1 MGIFEFGHSV
11 QCRVIYSQ
19 MNCCRWPVWSRRTDL
34 VALSLWNITT
44 RASRTLQPD
53 AEWNAMSH
61 PYWTLVAVKST
72 SCQVITQALAL
83 LSSVVAVH
91 LIVCRS
97 VALVSQCLFTCAGC
111 GRPTCGWW
119 SAGMPQSTA
128 RGGAYRLEPS
138 GWYTCYSKY
147 RYATPLQH
155 NCMSNPYKYNNVTS
169 KCFSEY
175 CFC

>member
-53 AEWNAMSH
+53 AERNAMSH

-91 LIVCRS
+91 LFVCPS
-97 VALVSQCLFTCAGC
+97 VAIGFIACYYRVADVCGLRTCPPVDADPQARNNPLLGAGLIVSNHRDDNL
-111 GRPTCGWW
+111 
-119 SAGMPQSTA
+119 
-128 RGGAYRLEPS
+128 
-138 GWYTCYSKY
+138 
-147 RYATPLQH
+147 LQ
-155 NCMSNPYKYNNVTS
+155 
-169 KCFSEY
+169 
-175 CFC
+175 